1 MVVPVMLSMA
11 KAAGV
16 PGVPVAVAATLGA
29 SLGFMLP
36 ISTPP
41 NAIVYGS
48 RAVRLLDMVRAGLL
62 LDVLALGLVWAA
74 VLWLVPLAVG
84 LR

>member
-11 KAAGV
+11 KALAV
-16 PGVPVAVAATLGA
+16 PGAAVGVASTLGA
-29 SLGFMLP
+29 SMGFMLP

-48 RAVRLLDMVRAGLL
+48 GAIRLTDMVRAGLL
-62 LDVLALGLVWAA
+62 LDVIGFFVVWGAS
-74 VLWLVPLAVG
+74 VWLVPMALA
-84 LR
+84 LP